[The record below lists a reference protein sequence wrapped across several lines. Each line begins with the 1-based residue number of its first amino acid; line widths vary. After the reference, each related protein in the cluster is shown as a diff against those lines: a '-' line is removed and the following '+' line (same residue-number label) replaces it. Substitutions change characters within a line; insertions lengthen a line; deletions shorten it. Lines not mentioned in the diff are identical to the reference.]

1 MSFMDKMKD
10 LVGIGEEFDDDMEV
24 SQEEIDAYKREI
36 SMEESA
42 VHEPTPVAA
51 AAAAQAPTR
60 TSFSEIAKPLPKTPI
75 ASMGERES
83 INASGQFR
91 MVVIEPK
98 NLDECKKLVD
108 NMRNFKPIIVNLE
121 RVETD
126 MARKMFDFLNGA
138 TYALEGNAQKIN
150 QNIYIF
156 APKNVNIKAM
166 VDRAT
171 EAGKPASTSPW
182 Q

>member
-24 SQEEIDAYKREI
+24 SQEEIDAYKKEI
-36 SMEESA
+36 SREEAASA
-42 VHEPTPVAA
+42 PAPAPVSS
-51 AAAAQAPTR
+51 Q
-60 TSFSEIAKPLPKTPI
+60 TSFSEIERPLPKTPI
-75 ASMGERES
+75 ASMADRES
-83 INASGQFR
+83 VNASGQFR

-171 EAGKPASTSPW
+171 ESGKPASTSPW

>member
-10 LVGIGEEFDDDMEV
+10 LVGIGEEYEEDMEI
-24 SQEEIDAYKREI
+24 SQDEIDAYKREVAA
-36 SMEESA
+36 EES
-42 VHEPTPVAA
+42 VAA
-51 AAAAQAPTR
+51 SAGTATVAASQISQR
-60 TSFSEIAKPLPKTPI
+60 SFSDIERPMQKTPI
-75 ASMGERES
+75 AAMASRDS
-83 INASGQFR
+83 AANASGQFR

-98 NLDECKKLVD
+98 NLDECRKLVD

-138 TYALEGNAQKIN
+138 TYALEGNAQKVN

-171 EAGKPASTSPW
+171 EAGKPANTSPW

>member
-10 LVGIGEEFDDDMEV
+10 LVGIGEEFEDEMEV

-36 SMEESA
+36 VAEESAAAAPA
-42 VHEPTPVAA
+42 VHEPVAEPVRRTPFSEIERPMPKTPVATMARRDSA
-51 AAAAQAPTR
+51 A
-60 TSFSEIAKPLPKTPI
+60 
-75 ASMGERES
+75 
-83 INASGQFR
+83 NASGQFR

-98 NLDECKKLVD
+98 NLEECKKLVD

-126 MARKMFDFLNGA
+126 MARKMFEFLSGA

-171 EAGKPASTSPW
+171 SAGKPASSSPW

>member
-10 LVGIGEEFDDDMEV
+10 LVGIGDEFDEDMEV
-24 SQEEIDAYKREI
+24 SQEEIDAYKSEI
-36 SMEESA
+36 SREEPASA
-42 VHEPTPVAA
+42 
-51 AAAAQAPTR
+51 AP
-60 TSFSEIAKPLPKTPI
+60 AP
-75 ASMGERES
+75 AH
-83 INASGQFR
+83 ASGQFR

-171 EAGKPASTSPW
+171 EAGKPASSSPW

>member
-10 LVGIGEEFDDDMEV
+10 LVGIGEEFDDEMEV
-24 SQEEIDAYKREI
+24 SQEEIDAYKREVI
-36 SMEESA
+36 AEESEHVQTPA
-42 VHEPTPVAA
+42 PVAPTQA
-51 AAAAQAPTR
+51 AR
-60 TSFSEIAKPLPKTPI
+60 TPFSEIARPMQKTPM
-75 ASMGERES
+75 AAMADRDSQA
-83 INASGQFR
+83 NASGQFR

-98 NLDECKKLVD
+98 NIDECKKLVD

-138 TYALEGNAQKIN
+138 VYALEGTAQKIN

-171 EAGKPASTSPW
+171 EAGKPASSSPW
-182 Q
+182 

>member
-1 MSFMDKMKD
+1 MSFMEKMKD
-10 LVGIGEEFDDDMEV
+10 LVGIGEEYDEEMEV
-24 SQEEIDAYKREI
+24 SQEEIDAYKREVI
-36 SMEESA
+36 AEESA
-42 VHEPTPVAA
+42 HASAPAA
-51 AAAAQAPTR
+51 AAAPMSR
-60 TSFSEIAKPLPKTPI
+60 TPFSEIAKPMPKTPV
-75 ASMGERES
+75 AAMADRDSAA
-83 INASGQFR
+83 NASGQFR

-98 NLDECKKLVD
+98 NIDECKKLVD

-138 TYALEGNAQKIN
+138 VYALEGTAQKIN
-150 QNIYIF
+150 QNIYIS

-171 EAGKPASTSPW
+171 EAGRPANSSPW

>member
-10 LVGIGEEFDDDMEV
+10 LVGIGDEFDEEMEV
-24 SQEEIDAYKREI
+24 SQEEIDAYKSEI
-36 SMEESA
+36 NRD
-42 VHEPTPVAA
+42 EPVSVAA
-51 AAAAQAPTR
+51 PAPAS
-60 TSFSEIAKPLPKTPI
+60 TSFSEIERPLPRTPI
-75 ASMGERES
+75 ASMADRES
-83 INASGQFR
+83 VNASGQFR

-171 EAGKPASTSPW
+171 EAGKPASSSPW

>member
-24 SQEEIDAYKREI
+24 SQEEIDAYKKEI
-36 SMEESA
+36 SREEAPSA
-42 VHEPTPVAA
+42 P
-51 AAAAQAPTR
+51 APAPMH
-60 TSFSEIAKPLPKTPI
+60 TSFSDIERPLPKPPLS
-75 ASMGERES
+75 AMADRES
-83 INASGQFR
+83 ANASGQFR

-171 EAGKPASTSPW
+171 ESGKPASTSPW

>member
-1 MSFMDKMKD
+1 MDKMKD
-10 LVGIGEEFDDDMEV
+10 LVGIGDEYEDEMDV

-36 SMEESA
+36 STDSYEQEPVETHTAPAAASA
-42 VHEPTPVAA
+42 PMAFSEITKPMPKTPVAA
-51 AAAAQAPTR
+51 TAD
-60 TSFSEIAKPLPKTPI
+60 
-75 ASMGERES
+75 RES
-83 INASGQFR
+83 VNASGQFR

-98 NLDECKKLVD
+98 NIDECKKLID
-108 NMRNFKPIIVNLE
+108 NMRAFKPIIVNLE

-126 MARKMFDFLNGA
+126 MARKMFDFLSGA

-171 EAGKPASTSPW
+171 EAGKVQNASPW

>member
-10 LVGIGEEFDDDMEV
+10 LVGIGEYDEDMEV
-24 SQEEIDAYKREI
+24 SQEEIDAYKREAAAA
-36 SMEESA
+36 EEIAAPAASTA
-42 VHEPTPVAA
+42 TVAA
-51 AAAAQAPTR
+51 APLSHH
-60 TSFSEIAKPLPKTPI
+60 SFGDIEKPMPKTPI
-75 ASMGERES
+75 AAMAGRDSS
-83 INASGQFR
+83 ANASGQFR

-98 NLDECKKLVD
+98 NLEECKKLVD
-108 NMRNFKPIIVNLE
+108 NMRNLKPIIVNLE
-121 RVETD
+121 KVESD
-126 MARKMFDFLNGA
+126 MAYKMFDFLNGA
-138 TYALEGNAQKIN
+138 TYALEGNVQKVN

-171 EAGKPASTSPW
+171 EAGKPANSSPW

>member
-10 LVGIGEEFDDDMEV
+10 LVGIGDEYDDEMEV

-36 SMEESA
+36 SREETASA
-42 VHEPTPVAA
+42 PAPAPAA
-51 AAAAQAPTR
+51 APAR
-60 TSFSEIAKPLPKTPI
+60 TSFSEIERPMPKTPI
-75 ASMGERES
+75 AAMADRES
-83 INASGQFR
+83 VNASGQFR

>member
-10 LVGIGEEFDDDMEV
+10 LVGIGEEFDEEMEV
-24 SQEEIDAYKREI
+24 TQEEIDAYKRDVYA
-36 SMEESA
+36 EEEARAHAQTPA
-42 VHEPTPVAA
+42 VAPAPARTP
-51 AAAAQAPTR
+51 
-60 TSFSEIAKPLPKTPI
+60 FSEIARPMQKTPM
-75 ASMGERES
+75 AAMADRDSQA
-83 INASGQFR
+83 NASGQFR

-98 NLDECKKLVD
+98 NIDECKKLVD

-138 TYALEGNAQKIN
+138 VYALEGTAQKIN

-171 EAGKPASTSPW
+171 EAGKPASSSPW

>member
-10 LVGIGEEFDDDMEV
+10 LVGIGEDFEEEMEV
-24 SQEEIDAYKREI
+24 SQEEIDAYKRELAT
-36 SMEESA
+36 EESA
-42 VHEPTPVAA
+42 TAPQAA
-51 AAAAQAPTR
+51 AAAPVSR
-60 TSFSEIAKPLPKTPI
+60 TPFSEIERPMQRTPVG
-75 ASMGERES
+75 AMGSRDS
-83 INASGQFR
+83 LANASGQFR

-108 NMRNFKPIIVNLE
+108 NMRGFKPIIVNLE

-138 TYALEGNAQKIN
+138 TYALEGSAQKIN

-171 EAGKPASTSPW
+171 EAGKPTNASPW

>member
-1 MSFMDKMKD
+1 MAAMADRD
-10 LVGIGEEFDDDMEV
+10 
-24 SQEEIDAYKREI
+24 SQA
-36 SMEESA
+36 
-42 VHEPTPVAA
+42 
-51 AAAAQAPTR
+51 
-60 TSFSEIAKPLPKTPI
+60 
-75 ASMGERES
+75 
-83 INASGQFR
+83 NASGQFR

-98 NLDECKKLVD
+98 NIDECKKLVD
-108 NMRNFKPIIVNLE
+108 SMRNFKPIIVNLE

-138 TYALEGNAQKIN
+138 VYALEGTAQKIN

-171 EAGKPASTSPW
+171 EAGKPASSSPW

>member
-1 MSFMDKMKD
+1 MALLTKAVRETGQTLVLVTHEMD
-10 LVGIGEEFDDDMEV
+10 
-24 SQEEIDAYKREI
+24 
-36 SMEESA
+36 
-42 VHEPTPVAA
+42 
-51 AAAAQAPTR
+51 
-60 TSFSEIAKPLPKTPI
+60 I
-75 ASMGERES
+75 ASMADRES
-83 INASGQFR
+83 VNASGQFR

-171 EAGKPASTSPW
+171 EAGKPASSSPW

>member
-10 LVGIGEEFDDDMEV
+10 LVGIGEEFEDEMEV

-36 SMEESA
+36 VAEENSA
-42 VHEPTPVAA
+42 STASVAA
-51 AAAAQAPTR
+51 AAAPISHQPFGDIER
-60 TSFSEIAKPLPKTPI
+60 PMQKTSVSAM
-75 ASMGERES
+75 ASRDS
-83 INASGQFR
+83 KANASGQFR

-171 EAGKPASTSPW
+171 EAGKPASSSPW